1 MYTGKY
7 RHSAFW
13 ASGGDI
19 VQVLQL
25 QMAELLM
32 LGNMVELH
40 EEVKNVMVGDDLPVA
55 KVITGGGDGVN

>member
-1 MYTGKY
+1 M
-7 RHSAFW
+7 
-13 ASGGDI
+13 

-40 EEVKNVMVGDDLPVA
+40 EEVQNVIVDDDLPVA